1 MNLIQGNLFNQKL
14 FNKTQKSN
22 AKFKNYMYEGF
33 TNNTSSNDLDD
44 INKLHIEFSDLM
56 AQYNIIQ
63 KDIHNKST
71 DAINRISTNNPYLN
85 KIIRFSNDETF
96 YVTNKGIAK
105 YIPSTEILKT
115 INAPTININI
125 PWNDILRNPGNI
137 IQTKPT
143 LITGTPLILGQTL
156 RNEGLNIFA
165 TNIINNPTTSY
176 IGCYNDNKTEI
187 ITELGYTT
195 FNKCQ
200 NYAINNSYQ
209 YFGFQNY
216 KPDGTAQCI
225 VSNDLIDLTNNGNA
239 NIITKPIPIWTSNTS
254 NGEQNIAQLQGT
266 GQIVITKTDG
276 TIISQINSGVSDCN
290 NWGTIL
296 VDSATFGGNTGNSI
310 GNITNKISY
319 CNYKNNCTIPISAS
333 GFELTHDSLRPNSIV
348 DDKSTIN
355 DTISQPNTQIKLSD
369 LTRLDRSNKQLNPP
383 NSKNNIEGFTN
394 SFTSNFKPA
403 FDIVY
408 KCGDST
414 PISKRLNNAEGQ
426 TMILDCNN
434 YIQTTC
440 QFYLLLEDNGNMVI
454 VKGKDTS
461 ENKGVIWSSDT
472 TNKNIDINSEWIAS
486 KGKYGRNYLKMGE
499 TLAMGEWIGSSNGST
514 KLIMELDGNLVLYAA
529 KNSDGCKKFNDKI
542 LGGSNIN
549 SVYKLNE
556 KGNINNLGKIGY
568 VDHNSTLR
576 EYPKSMINFSN
587 TYQTYKHTNSPGN
600 DIKSIITTD
609 QTDCEQSC
617 NNTSDCAGYV
627 YQSDNKTCVLKKE
640 NNFIKETNNNFTLG
654 VRDKS
659 LINNSSCSNQ
669 MINVDTLEYSN
680 YIKGDDMNSDINCSE
695 SIMNPEININ

>member
-1 MNLIQGNLFNQKL
+1 
-14 FNKTQKSN
+14 
-22 AKFKNYMYEGF
+22 
-33 TNNTSSNDLDD
+33 
-44 INKLHIEFSDLM
+44 
-56 AQYNIIQ
+56 
-63 KDIHNKST
+63 
-71 DAINRISTNNPYLN
+71 
-85 KIIRFSNDETF
+85 
-96 YVTNKGIAK
+96 
-105 YIPSTEILKT
+105 
-115 INAPTININI
+115 
-125 PWNDILRNPGNI
+125 
-137 IQTKPT
+137 
-143 LITGTPLILGQTL
+143 
-156 RNEGLNIFA
+156 
-165 TNIINNPTTSY
+165 
-176 IGCYNDNKTEI
+176 
-187 ITELGYTT
+187 
-195 FNKCQ
+195 
-200 NYAINNSYQ
+200 
-209 YFGFQNY
+209 
-216 KPDGTAQCI
+216 
-225 VSNDLIDLTNNGNA
+225 
-239 NIITKPIPIWTSNTS
+239 
-254 NGEQNIAQLQGT
+254 
-266 GQIVITKTDG
+266 
-276 TIISQINSGVSDCN
+276 
-290 NWGTIL
+290 
-296 VDSATFGGNTGNSI
+296 
-310 GNITNKISY
+310 
-319 CNYKNNCTIPISAS
+319 
-333 GFELTHDSLRPNSIV
+333 
-348 DDKSTIN
+348 
-355 DTISQPNTQIKLSD
+355 
-369 LTRLDRSNKQLNPP
+369 
-383 NSKNNIEGFTN
+383 
-394 SFTSNFKPA
+394 
-403 FDIVY
+403 
-408 KCGDST
+408 
-414 PISKRLNNAEGQ
+414 
-426 TMILDCNN
+426 MILDCNN

-472 TNKNIDINSEWIAS
+472 TNKNIDINSEWIAT

-695 SIMNPEININ
+695 SIMNPEDKHKLDTIKNKIDNIIQIIATKTTHLKNTNSNIYDQIKVNSQQYQKNLEKYNILNKKLNEVYNKENMSKKESMKNYSSSLNNEDISKMISDSDIIVLQENYRYILWSILAVGVLTITLNTMNK